1 VSTATVERLR
11 QLVQDALLPVALDV
25 QDDSAAHRGH
35 AGARDG
41 KGHYRMRI
49 VSARFTGLR
58 ALERHRLVNQ
68 LVGELFRSEV
78 HALAIEA
85 LAPEEV
91 K

>member
-1 VSTATVERLR
+1 VSAATVERLR
-11 QLVQDALLPVALDV
+11 QLVQDALEPVVLEV
-25 QDDSAAHRGH
+25 HDDSAAHAGH

-41 KGHYRMRI
+41 KGHYRLRI

-58 ALERHRLVNQ
+58 ALARHRLVNQ
-68 LVGELFRSEV
+68 SVAELLESEI

-91 K
+91 S

>member
-1 VSTATVERLR
+1 MSAATVERLR
-11 QLVQDALLPVALDV
+11 QLVQDALLPTALEVD
-25 QDDSAAHRGH
+25 DDSAAHAGH

-41 KGHYRMRI
+41 KGHYRIRI
-49 VSARFTGLR
+49 VSARFAGLR

-68 LVGELFRSEV
+68 LVGELFNTEV

>member
-1 VSTATVERLR
+1 MSAATVERLR
-11 QLVQDALLPVALDV
+11 QLVQDALEPVVLEV
-25 QDDSAAHRGH
+25 HDDSAAHAGH

-41 KGHYRMRI
+41 KGHYRLRI

-58 ALERHRLVNQ
+58 ALARHRLVNQ
-68 LVGELFRSEV
+68 SVAELLESEI

-91 K
+91 S

>member
-1 VSTATVERLR
+1 VSAATVERLR

-25 QDDSAAHRGH
+25 HDDSAAHAGH

-49 VSARFTGLR
+49 VARRFTGQT

-68 LVGELFRSEV
+68 LVGELFKTEV